1 MAVTRTV
8 AGSFNDYTNASENSG
23 RQIVRSSVTNQ
34 IYVVTWDAITNNL
47 GDVKMWKSSGAANF
61 VEQDTSNNPDI
72 ASKEPK
78 YCAAAI
84 DSDDIIHI
92 VVVWFDT
99 SGMQEVHEVR
109 HYTFNTVDAASNP
122 DTWQVDEQIKEISLD
137 AEPTGS
143 NMGIDVAVDANDIPH
158 VAYQELITNMGTAF
172 QTLFYTNRIGGSWL
186 TPVEI
191 DGRSSSIRIE
201 RYEIT
206 FANNSSS
213 VIVPQISANDRTN
226 QTLKAYLG
234 NALDASSFTIFT
246 VESSQRSFM
255 KPSIACSSDRSKTYI
270 TSVDINSD
278 LRIHEHDNTSSWTT
292 GWTSTTID
300 STKNYLAVTG
310 LAIKGDDDRYVF
322 AADDDVDDLVLWYN
336 RGAGYVETV
345 IQSDGANQYDEPTVR
360 WSTYVFNEPEFLDY
374 VWEDVTNQDLL
385 WNNFKVGELTHT
397 TDSFLAVSGA
407 TVVTETHTT
416 DSVLKKLDN
425 ILTHTTDSIL
435 KKLDNLLTHTTD
447 SILKKID
454 IRTHTTDSVLKKLDN
469 LITHDTDSVLKK
481 LDNLLTH
488 TTDSFLVMVV
498 TLTHTT
504 DSVLKKLDNTITHNT
519 DSVLKKLDN
528 LLTHDTDSVLK
539 KLDNLLT
546 HTTDSLL
553 VAAATVVTETHTT
566 DSVLKKLDN
575 LLTHTTDSVLKKLDN
590 LLTHTTDSVLI
601 KRVELTHTTDSVLK
615 KLDNL
620 LTHTTDS
627 VLKKLDNLRTHT
639 TDSVLK
645 QLDNTLT
652 HNTDS
657 VLKKLDN
664 LVTHTTDSVL
674 KRLDNLLT
682 HTTDSFLFKIVI
694 LTHSTDSVL
703 KKLDNLITHTTDSLL
718 KKIDT
723 RTHTTDSVLKKLD
736 NSVSHTT
743 DSFLATSK
751 VASTV
756 TAESVIRDTLIAE
769 SVINDTLI
777 TESVIRDIFVEESV
791 LR

>member
-1 MAVTRTV
+1 FKGNAQPPTSFAEQEA
-8 AGSFNDYTNASENSG
+8 AGAPDN
-23 RQIVRSSVTNQ
+23 
-34 IYVVTWDAITNNL
+34 
-47 GDVKMWKSSGAANF
+47 AANAG
-61 VEQDTSNNPDI
+61 I
-72 ASKEPK
+72 
-78 YCAAAI
+78 AAAI
-84 DSDDIIHI
+84 DADDLVH
-92 VVVWFDT
+92 VVYQFKDVAAHGAAPRVKYAQF
-99 SGMQEVHEVR
+99 R
-109 HYTFNTVDAASNP
+109 TVDHATTQ
-122 DTWQVDEQIKEISLD
+122 DDWVLIDENVATLANGGAFSSFAISSI
-137 AEPTGS
+137 A
-143 NMGIDVAVDANDIPH
+143 IDANDIPH
-158 VAYQELITNMGTAF
+158 VAWTELITNMGTAF

-590 LLTHTTDSVLI
+590 LLTHTTDSVL
-601 KRVELTHTTDSVLK
+601 
-615 KLDNL
+615 
-620 LTHTTDS
+620 
-627 VLKKLDNLRTHT
+627 KKLDNLRTHT

-723 RTHTTDSVLKKLD
+723 RTHTTDSVVKKLD

-743 DSFLATSK
+743 
-751 VASTV
+751 
-756 TAESVIRDTLIAE
+756 
-769 SVINDTLI
+769 
-777 TESVIRDIFVEESV
+777 
-791 LR
+791 